1 MDKIIIHTD
10 GGSRGNPG
18 PSAIGVVID
27 LGARGIKEYAE
38 FLGRRTNN
46 EAEYEAIVFA
56 LKKTKALIGKEKAS
70 HAHIVVRTD
79 SELAGSQL
87 RGEFK
92 IMEQSFYPLFI
103 AIWNLKQD
111 FKQVLFETIPREKNK
126 RADTLVNRALNAEL
140 KPSKL
145 F

>member
-70 HAHIVVRTD
+70 RAHIVVRTD

-111 FKQVLFETIPREKNK
+111 FKQALFETIPREKNK